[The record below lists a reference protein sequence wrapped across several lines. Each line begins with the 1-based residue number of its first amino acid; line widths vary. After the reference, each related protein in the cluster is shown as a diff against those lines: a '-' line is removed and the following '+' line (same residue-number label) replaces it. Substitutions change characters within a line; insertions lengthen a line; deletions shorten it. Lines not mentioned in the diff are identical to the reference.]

1 LVSIII
7 PVYNDAERLPRCLEA
22 LEKQTYP
29 ENQYEV
35 IVVDN
40 GSDISPEPIVKQ
52 FGHARFAVERRPS
65 SYAARNTGISLAP
78 GEVMAFTDAD
88 CLPYP
93 DWIKNGVAH
102 LLRSPGCG
110 LVGGKIELFFKT
122 PARLTAVELY
132 ERLMTFRQ
140 EESIKHGQYSAGANL
155 FTFKSVF
162 ARVGLFDPEIKSGGD
177 IEWGQRVSSFGY
189 ELIYADDCCVAHPAR
204 STFGQLY
211 RRVTRL
217 IGGFYDWN
225 RKKPVHYRGLGRGF
239 FIDALPPIRKSV
251 AVWRSH
257 DLKTLSDKIKVIAV
271 LFFIQYVQV
280 WERLRLMAGGT
291 SRR

>member
-1 LVSIII
+1 
-7 PVYNDAERLPRCLEA
+7 
-22 LEKQTYP
+22 
-29 ENQYEV
+29 
-35 IVVDN
+35 
-40 GSDISPEPIVKQ
+40 
-52 FGHARFAVERRPS
+52 
-65 SYAARNTGISLAP
+65 LAQ
-78 GEVMAFTDAD
+78 GGTIAFTDAD
-88 CLPYP
+88 CIPSP
-93 DWIKNGVAH
+93 DWIENGVAH
-102 LLRSPGCG
+102 LLPSPHCG
-110 LVGGKIELFFKT
+110 LVGGKIELFFKN
-122 PARLTAVELY
+122 PAHLTAVELY

-140 EESIKHGQYSAGANL
+140 EANIKDGRYSAGANL

-162 ARVGLFDPEIKSGGD
+162 EHVGLFDPEIKSGGD

-189 ELIYADDCCVAHPAR
+189 ELIYAEDCRVAHPAR

-217 IGGFYDWN
+217 IGGFYDWS
-225 RKKPVHYRGLGRGF
+225 RKKPVLYRGLGRGF
-239 FIDALPPIRKSV
+239 LIDALPPIRKSI

-257 DLKTLSDKIKVIAV
+257 ELKTTSDRIKVVAV